1 MTWEEAGEFVDKWEQ
16 YIIADADPKNWINQ
30 CRLNLKMLLKD
41 VKELIKEEQQVFTE
55 VTAAQAELRT
65 LRLQVQAAKRRWDKA
80 ADKVV

>member
-1 MTWEEAGEFVDKWEQ
+1 MKRKPDPHGELYEAKAAYD
-16 YIIADADPKNWINQ
+16 
-30 CRLNLKMLLKD
+30 
-41 VKELIKEEQQVFTE
+41 ELIKEEQQVFTE